1 MGTLAVLMTR
11 RRQPR
16 RAMVEGPLA
25 LAVGVGL
32 SVAGVEGQI
41 LGLVYLGTAIS
52 GFGWGMSF
60 LGVLGSL
67 VALVGPK
74 DRARLMALY
83 YVQSYGAMSIPT
95 VALGMLA
102 TNMGLTTA
110 TLVYGAAL
118 ILLALGAVGLSRG
131 VTGQKQRVLRN
142 GVVCPEET

>member
-1 MGTLAVLMTR
+1 
-11 RRQPR
+11 
-16 RAMVEGPLA
+16 
-25 LAVGVGL
+25 
-32 SVAGVEGQI
+32 
-41 LGLVYLGTAIS
+41 
-52 GFGWGMSF
+52 
-60 LGVLGSL
+60 
-67 VALVGPK
+67 
-74 DRARLMALY
+74 MALY